1 MRLMFDRSGG
11 LAAVEVDVYLVT
23 LWLLRL
29 SGLQILSE
37 RMIAIE
43 CALVFS
49 RCPYDPPKC
58 ACRSA
63 GRFFGRETDPAG

>member
-43 CALVFS
+43 HAIVFPRRPDDARNLV
-49 RCPYDPPKC
+49 
-58 ACRSA
+58 
-63 GRFFGRETDPAG
+63 G